1 MINIHV
7 VCLIELQCRHRTSL
21 KGACSRVPTW
31 IALSASL
38 LGYAGLQRPRP
49 ARDDGDFMGASE
61 EAAPTQLQLQL
72 RACGILCLL
81 CSPCDSRH
89 QRYSCATPR
98 TASALQRNSATET
111 RFNASAT
118 EAASK
123 MHCWTLL
130 SFSFSTDAR
139 WCYDMK

>member
-7 VCLIELQCRHRTSL
+7 VCVIELQCRHRTSL

-38 LGYAGLQRPRP
+38 LGYAGLQRPQP

-98 TASALQRNSATET
+98 TASALQRQ
-111 RFNASAT
+111 R
-118 EAASK
+118 
-123 MHCWTLL
+123 HGGGQRWTLL
-130 SFSFSTDAR
+130 SFSFCTDAR